1 MSDKYT
7 KVYISMPQ
15 DFLCQLD
22 QLARDEHQSRSA
34 VIREAVKLYMEWR
47 STPAGARFFTLTDAL
62 RKNFDTVSD
71 RELEERI
78 DQAIAK
84 ARKHDR

>member
-1 MSDKYT
+1 MPDKYT
-7 KVYISMPQ
+7 KVYISMPH

-22 QLARDEHQSRSA
+22 QLAKNEHQSRSA

-47 STPAGARFFTLTDAL
+47 SAPPSDRFFTMTDAL
-62 RKNFDTVSD
+62 RKKFDTMSD
-71 RELEERI
+71 KELEERI
-78 DQAIAK
+78 DHAIAK

>member
-7 KVYISMPQ
+7 KVYISMPH

-22 QLARDEHQSRSA
+22 QLAKGEHQSRSA

-47 STPAGARFFTLTDAL
+47 SAPPSNRFFTMTDAL
-62 RKNFDTVSD
+62 RKNFETMSD
-71 RELEERI
+71 KELEERI

-84 ARKHDR
+84 ARNHDR